1 MEKRTVLEFSS
12 ADSLES
18 TVSLVSGVRS
28 QSEVTEV
35 LVDPERGTREKR
47 YKDGRREIWYS
58 NGNRK
63 EIGSDGKTVK
73 VSEDFHNVECG
84 YLSFI
89 MRIANLAIPSVYL
102 QFCFYSQLDD
112 FSNLVLLRISNFIE
126 SLSHSHF
133 TVVHSRTLLSTK
145 ILLKVSNSIGN

>member
-1 MEKRTVLEFSS
+1 MLEFSS

-47 YKDGRREIWYS
+47 YRDGRREIWYS

-63 EIGSDGKTVK
+63 EISSDGKTVK
-73 VSEDFHNVECG
+73 VS
-84 YLSFI
+84 LS
-89 MRIANLAIPSVYL
+89 PGGVS
-102 QFCFYSQLDD
+102 
-112 FSNLVLLRISNFIE
+112 LLHTDTRCI
-126 SLSHSHF
+126 
-133 TVVHSRTLLSTK
+133 TTT
-145 ILLKVSNSIGN
+145 GT